1 VSAARRASAPTSII
15 ARRTLDI
22 PKRSKPKRRKPMP
35 HYKDGSPAQVG
46 DLVKGKPYNTPR
58 EVVGEIVS
66 IIPGTE
72 SCNCQVAFVERV
84 HPEARDFYVEALRL
98 ARSADGDLIFVTVK
112 VDYGET
118 KAFEKIG

>member
-1 VSAARRASAPTSII
+1 MA
-15 ARRTLDI
+15 
-22 PKRSKPKRRKPMP
+22 

-58 EVVGEIVS
+58 EIVGDIVS
-66 IIPGTE
+66 ITSGTE
-72 SCNCQVAFVERV
+72 TCNCQVAFAERV
-84 HPEARDFYVEALRL
+84 HPEAPDFYGGALTL
-98 ARSADGDLIFVTVK
+98 VRSAGGDRVFLAVK